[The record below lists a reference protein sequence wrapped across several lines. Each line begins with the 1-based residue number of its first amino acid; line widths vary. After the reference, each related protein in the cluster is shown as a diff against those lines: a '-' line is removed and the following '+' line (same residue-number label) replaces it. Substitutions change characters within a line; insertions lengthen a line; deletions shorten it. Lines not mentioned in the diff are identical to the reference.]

1 MKKKALLALVLC
13 FVLAFTLVGCAA
25 NGTPPAGGGAAGGG
39 AGGAAGNDA
48 AAGNGDAA
56 WTNGGVVPD
65 REYILVGW
73 AAPMSGPLS
82 VFMAP
87 TQWTV
92 DMMLDHINNTL
103 GGIEINGRRI
113 PLRVVFADNES
124 NPTTAMAAAER
135 LVTSD
140 QVDILLGT
148 WTPTGTNTAS
158 AVGERFQIPTFVF
171 GAPEESWLDGG
182 PYEWAVGMNFNY
194 EYLVRELVNIWTKV
208 DTNGRVGL
216 VLDTTVD
223 GTTGRETVSRIAGEL
238 GDFEIIDP
246 GAFDPATPDFT
257 AIITRLRDENVH
269 IIYADMN
276 TPNASRF
283 WSQAAEF
290 DFIPRVVTIN
300 RGLHYAADVGRLE
313 PSAVGLTYSAL
324 WDKNYPFSSAL
335 LGKTA
340 FELATM
346 WEDDHGEH
354 YPYSLGYDIALFDI
368 LYDVLSRAG
377 TLDRDAIM
385 ESFLSINIDTV
396 FGNLTMNENRNMRV
410 QALGTQWIEGDIW
423 PLQKKIVSADTFP
436 IVPTQDPIIIP
447 ITTQR

>member
-1 MKKKALLALVLC
+1 MKRRAILAAALCLVFALSLAAC
-13 FVLAFTLVGCAA
+13 
-25 NGTPPAGGGAAGGG
+25 NGGSAPGGTPAGGGDAGG
-39 AGGAAGNDA
+39 
-48 AAGNGDAA
+48 GDAA

-73 AAPMSGPLS
+73 AAPMSGPQS
-82 VFMAP
+82 IFMMP
-87 TQWTV
+87 TQWVV
-92 DMMLDHINNTL
+92 DMMLDHINNNL

-135 LVTSD
+135 LVTND
-140 QVDILLGT
+140 RVDILLGT
-148 WTPTGTNTAS
+148 WTPVGTNTAS
-158 AVGERFQIPTFVF
+158 AVAERHQIPTFVF

-194 EYLVRELVNIWTKV
+194 YNLVRDLVNIWTRV

-223 GTTGRETVSRIAGEL
+223 GTVGRDTVTGILDEL
-238 GDFEIIDP
+238 GGFEVVDP
-246 GAFDPATPDFT
+246 GAFDAATPDFT
-257 AIITRLRDENVH
+257 GIISRLRDEDVQ

-283 WSQAAEF
+283 WSQLAEF

-313 PSAVGLTYSAL
+313 PNAVGLTYSAL
-324 WDKNYPFSSAL
+324 WDRNYPFSSSL
-335 LGKTA
+335 LGESA
-340 FELATM
+340 YGIAAR

-354 YPYSLGYDIALFDI
+354 YPYSLGYDVALFDI
-368 LYDVLSRAG
+368 LYDVLTRAG
-377 TLDRDAIM
+377 TLERNAVM
-385 ESFLSINIDTV
+385 EAFLTTNIDTV
-396 FGNLTMNENRNMRV
+396 FGNVTVNENRNMRV
-410 QALGTQWIEGDIW
+410 PALGTQWIEGDRW
-423 PLQKKIVSADTFP
+423 PLQKSIVSADTFP
-436 IVPTQDPIIIP
+436 FVDTNLPIVIP
-447 ITTQR
+447 QTTQ